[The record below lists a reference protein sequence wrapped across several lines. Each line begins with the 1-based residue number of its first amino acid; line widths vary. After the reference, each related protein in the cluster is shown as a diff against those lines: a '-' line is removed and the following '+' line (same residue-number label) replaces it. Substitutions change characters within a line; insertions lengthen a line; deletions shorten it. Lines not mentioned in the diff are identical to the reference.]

1 MGIMTG
7 LSITKGAECEW
18 TVNGIPT
25 VADISFEI
33 KDLYEGMFMSRA
45 EDPLDFGILS
55 NITELDYIA
64 NSCGINI
71 NDQEVTRTFR
81 LFTVLKIENRIRDII
96 ANGIMGNITQF
107 FNQQLNNLFGVF

>member
-1 MGIMTG
+1 MTG

-18 TVNGIPT
+18 SVNGIPT

-45 EDPLDFGILS
+45 EDPMDMNILS

-71 NDQEVTRTFR
+71 NDQEVMRTFR
-81 LFTVLKIENRIRDII
+81 LFKVLKIDNIIGDTI
-96 ANGIMGNITQF
+96 ANGIVGNICQY
-107 FNQQLNNLFGVF
+107 FNQQMNNLFGVFK